1 MKHILLLF
9 LALFLS
15 SSLSA
20 QNTATDDGGRWEL
33 GADFLPLLDTSYSL
47 KTSLLARY
55 RLNDKIKLRSRVGI
69 NFEHLRNRPI
79 LFPETHLLGGD
90 VVRAYLSAGFER
102 YIHNGRVSVYLGA
115 EAFGYYYRDAYT
127 NDTDNSEMANPAIVR
142 YITDT
147 YTDQRY
153 GANIL
158 AGFNFRIVKRLSVS
172 VESFLHLAYRRE
184 RGYYE
189 QLETHQRIPSFIGG
203 RIIKRYIADIQ
214 PISALHLF
222 YHF

>member
-9 LALFLS
+9 LALFLF

-20 QNTATDDGGRWEL
+20 QNTATDDGERWEL

-69 NFEHLRNRPI
+69 NFEHLRNRPVR
-79 LFPETHLLGGD
+79 FPETHLLGSD
-90 VVRAYLSAGFER
+90 VIRAYLSAGLER

-115 EAFGYYYRDAYT
+115 EAFGYYYKDVYT
-127 NDTDNSEMANPAIVR
+127 NNHDNSQNATPATI
-142 YITDT
+142 YNITES

-153 GANIL
+153 GTNLL
-158 AGFNFRIVKRLSVS
+158 AGFNFRIIRRLSVS
-172 VESFLHLAYRRE
+172 VESFLHLAYRHE
-184 RGYYE
+184 RGFYE
-189 QLETHQRIPSFIGG
+189 QLEGPQLIQVAGGG

>member
-1 MKHILLLF
+1 MKHILLLS
-9 LALFLS
+9 LALFLFHT
-15 SSLSA
+15 LSA
-20 QNTATDDGGRWEL
+20 QNTGADDGKWEL
-33 GADFLPLLDTSYSL
+33 GADFLPLLDTSYSI
-47 KTSLLARY
+47 KTSLLVRY
-55 RLNDKIKLRSRVGI
+55 RLNDKFKLRSRVGL
-69 NFEHLRNRPI
+69 NFEHTRNRPI
-79 LFPETHLLGGD
+79 SYPETHLLSGD
-90 VVRAYLSAGFER
+90 AIKSYLSAGFER

-115 EAFGYYYRDAYT
+115 EAFGYYYKDVYK
-127 NDTDNSEMANPAIVR
+127 NDTDNSQYATPATVIF
-142 YITDT
+142 ITDT

-153 GANIL
+153 GANVL

-189 QLETHQRIPSFIGG
+189 QLETPQRIPTFTGG